1 MQAKE
6 KSDQGLCLP
15 PGLLEIGDLAFFHC
29 KQLASV
35 AFPHGLRSIG
45 VEAFVECPALRSVYF
60 PETLE
65 FGTIDTEEDDY
76 SDSVWMSSDEFNLVF
91 FSGYSTDSLPR
102 DLKIYVKQESPAR
115 HHMEKL
121 EYPQGM
127 TIHPVDKL
135 TDDMVN
141 GQRIDKQEEDSDTE
155 ERAARAAEW
164 LEEYDSHIDR
174 DAVIEFP
181 GKKFVFTGLSG
192 WLSKVREDLNVIEEI
207 QARGGLN
214 RSTVSGQTDYLVV
227 NPEGAGHGKVQ
238 KALEM
243 KARGKGL
250 KIVLLEDLKKSLYP
264 VTLDKA
270 PGEETVEAIQ
280 EPYQVRIDEC
290 VIENGTL
297 LSYQG
302 NETNILL
309 PEGITAI
316 GYRTFVNQ
324 LWLKSVVLPE
334 TVSEVGLEA
343 FANCPSLERVV
354 LPDSIR
360 TIGRNAFSYCFSLEE
375 IEMPAGLE
383 KVESGTFLGC
393 RNLKT
398 IILKAGVKKI
408 GAQAFSFCD
417 SLIRAGDPRDT
428 FPDYD

>member
-6 KSDQGLCLP
+6 KFEHGLCLP

-35 AFPHGLRSIG
+35 AFPHGLRSMG
-45 VEAFVECPALRSVYF
+45 VEAFVECPGLRSVYF

-65 FGTIDTEEDDY
+65 FRTIDIEEHDY
-76 SDSVWMSSDEFNLVF
+76 LDSVWIDADEFDLVF
-91 FSGYSTDSLPR
+91 FSGYSIRNLPR
-102 DLKIYVKQESPAR
+102 NLQIYVRPESPAC

-135 TDDMVN
+135 TDDMAR
-141 GQRIDKQEEDSDTE
+141 GQRVNQQEEDSDSE
-155 ERAARAAEW
+155 ERAARAAQW
-164 LEEYDSHIDR
+164 LEEYESHIDR

-181 GKKFVFTGLSG
+181 GKKFAFTGLSG
-192 WLSKVREDLNVIEEI
+192 WLSKVRTDLNVVEEI

-214 RSTVSGQTDYLVV
+214 RSAVSGQTDYLVV
-227 NPEGAGHGKVQ
+227 NPEGAGYGKIE

-243 KARGKGL
+243 KAKGKSL
-250 KIVLLEDLKKSLYP
+250 KIVLLEDLEKCLYP
-264 VTLDKA
+264 DAADKA
-270 PGEETVEAIQ
+270 PVEETVETIE
-280 EPYQVRIDEC
+280 EPYQVRADEC
-290 VIENGTL
+290 LIEKGTL

-302 NETNILL
+302 NETDILL
-309 PEGITAI
+309 PEGITTV
-316 GYRTFVNQ
+316 GYRAFANQ

-334 TVSEVGLEA
+334 TISEVGHEA

-354 LPDSIR
+354 LPDSIGS
-360 TIGRNAFSYCFSLEE
+360 IGRNAFSYCFSLEE
-375 IEMPAGLE
+375 IKMPAGLE
-383 KVESGTFLGC
+383 KVECGTFLGC

-398 IILKAGVKKI
+398 IVLKPGVKQI

-428 FPDYD
+428 FPG